1 MLTAFRLQ
9 NRRLEQLPIAEP
21 DALAEDA
28 VWIDIVEPT
37 AQERAGITQAYGV
50 RLPDS
55 EDMQEIEATARF
67 YKDEDGLHIH
77 SFFLD
82 DFAETPTNVTVAFVL
97 KQGRLFTLH
106 EEELSTIRLFRLRAR
121 RQPDLIGDATSIL
134 LSLFETK
141 VDRLADVLESVY
153 TSLEAASEQVLRQ
166 SDKDLHELLADIAN
180 YEDLSGK
187 ARLSLLDTQRA
198 LTFVLRNGN
207 LDREQVEQIRDV
219 MRDVDSLLPHTS
231 FLFDKV
237 NFLMDAIHG
246 FINIEQN
253 KIIKIFSIAAVV
265 FMPPTLIASI
275 YGMNF
280 HRMPELD
287 WTFGYPV
294 AIGLMILS
302 GLSPYW
308 YFKRRGWL

>member
-37 AQERAGITQAYGV
+37 AQERAGITRAYDV
-50 RLPDS
+50 RLPDA

-166 SDKDLHELLADIAN
+166 SDKDLLVLLAVFVFFVV
-180 YEDLSGK
+180 LCG
-187 ARLSLLDTQRA
+187 LVWFCLLVLLCA
-198 LTFVLRNGN
+198 LF
-207 LDREQVEQIRDV
+207 
-219 MRDVDSLLPHTS
+219 
-231 FLFDKV
+231 F
-237 NFLMDAIHG
+237 
-246 FINIEQN
+246 
-253 KIIKIFSIAAVV
+253 
-265 FMPPTLIASI
+265 
-275 YGMNF
+275 
-280 HRMPELD
+280 
-287 WTFGYPV
+287 
-294 AIGLMILS
+294 
-302 GLSPYW
+302 
-308 YFKRRGWL
+308 

>member
-77 SFFLD
+77 SYFLD
-82 DFAETPTNVTVAFVL
+82 DFAETPTNVTVDIVL
-97 KQGRLFTLH
+97 KQGRMLTLH
-106 EEELSTIRLFRLRAR
+106 EAELSTIRQFRLRAR

-187 ARLSLLDTQRA
+187 ARLSLLDTQRS

-219 MRDVDSLLPHTS
+219 MRDVVSLLPHTS

-246 FINIEQN
+246 FINIVL
-253 KIIKIFSIAAVV
+253 ILFFLFFFFVVVV
-265 FMPPTLIASI
+265 FLSLSLFVCFF
-275 YGMNF
+275 GMNF